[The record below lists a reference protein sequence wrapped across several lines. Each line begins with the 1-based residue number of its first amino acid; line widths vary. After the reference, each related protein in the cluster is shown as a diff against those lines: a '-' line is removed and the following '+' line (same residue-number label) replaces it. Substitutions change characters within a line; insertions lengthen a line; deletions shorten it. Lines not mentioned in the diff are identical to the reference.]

1 MIKAARHDCQER
13 LVHNNVILWAD
24 VACLRVQDPSHG
36 GRMARRES
44 QVDAL
49 VALLLKLG
57 QLVRILELG
66 RQNIGRCAPNSSTT
80 EGIIGVQLGASEQLK
95 RCKPVAFI
103 GHVIPEKHSLF
114 HSKVPQ
120 GKIKGCRPM
129 KQLVHHHGLTKVRDG
144 LDTAFNG
151 CVLMMITDTTESLWP
166 ILNMSLE
173 FFRIKWKVVSMKLL
187 ELDSTLESF
196 FLDLPY

>member
-1 MIKAARHDCQER
+1 M

-36 GRMARRES
+36 GRMMRRES

-49 VALLLKLG
+49 AASWLKLG

-80 EGIIGVQLGASEQLK
+80 EGIIGVQLGASEQFN

-103 GHVIPEKHSLF
+103 GHVIPEKDSLF
-114 HSKVPQ
+114 HSKGPQ
-120 GKIKGCRPM
+120 GEIKG
-129 KQLVHHHGLTKVRDG
+129 
-144 LDTAFNG
+144 
-151 CVLMMITDTTESLWP
+151 
-166 ILNMSLE
+166 
-173 FFRIKWKVVSMKLL
+173 
-187 ELDSTLESF
+187 
-196 FLDLPY
+196 